1 MSANS
6 MPRHVAI
13 IMDGNGRWAKQQ
25 GKLRTFGHR
34 AGVKSVRASV
44 EFCRENNIQALTLF
58 AFSSENWLRPKE
70 EVGAL
75 MELFALVLG
84 SEVKKLHRNGV
95 QLRVVG
101 DLSRFDD
108 KLVAKIRKAEA
119 MTAENSE
126 LVLNVAANYGGKW
139 DIVNA
144 AKLAAAEL
152 LQHKQSLEEL
162 SEQNIA
168 KHIAMHDLPD
178 VDLLIRTGGEY
189 RISNFVLWQAAY
201 AELYFTP
208 TLWPDFDKLAFQ
220 EAVIDFANR
229 QRRFGMTGEQIM
241 EQAD

>member
-1 MSANS
+1 MSLTS
-6 MPRHVAI
+6 MPKHVAI

-44 EFCRENNIQALTLF
+44 EFCRQNNISALTLF
-58 AFSSENWLRPKE
+58 AFSSENWSRPKD

-95 QLRVVG
+95 QLRVIG

-108 KLVAKIRKAEA
+108 KLVAKIRKAESL
-119 MTAENSE
+119 TADNSD
-126 LVLNVAANYGGKW
+126 LVLNIAANYGGKW

-144 AKLAAAEL
+144 AKKITEEV
-152 LQHKQSLEEL
+152 QSGQLMVTDITEDKF
-162 SEQNIA
+162 SA
-168 KHIAMHDLPD
+168 SMSMGDLPA

-189 RISNFVLWQAAY
+189 RISNFLLWQIAY
-201 AELYFTP
+201 AELYFTQ
-208 TLWPDFDKLAFQ
+208 TLWPDFDKSAFQ
-220 EAVIDFANR
+220 GAVDDFVSR
-229 QRRFGMTGEQIM
+229 QRRFGMTGEQIE
-241 EQAD
+241 EQVG